1 MALNWDNFGNSL
13 SFWSCNW
20 DVENDHFSGSV
31 RSESLGFTEAVNDDI
46 VDRLP
51 ADPFGMEIRSTFAAA
66 ITGWIHDVENDLGSD
81 FCVFGMQDGE
91 ENKIADQQHLFK
103 GLNWV
108 WNGAMSFQQEQ
119 GNSSFYGFG
128 SEDGDKRIDAQSSVF
143 KGMNW
148 VWNGTMSFQQ
158 EEGNFEIDEISI
170 PNDGFNGFGIGNGL
184 SNEDFVFNDEGKR
197 SEDCNG
203 VSGDDSEGDAPNN
216 ALFFTLGYLGVKDL
230 LSVERVCKSLRDA
243 VRSDSLLWRNV
254 HIENSLSKRIT
265 DGALLKL
272 TSRAQGTIECL
283 SLVGCKM
290 ITDDGVR
297 HVLESNP
304 KLTKLS
310 VPECTR
316 LNVEGILFNL
326 RSFKSGGFSGIKQL
340 RIGGSFSVT
349 EEQFKELKFL
359 LGINNSMRSGEQK
372 PQFFRQGQSHLMSDD
387 RAIDIEVCPRCQKLK
402 LIYDCPSESCRRT
415 YHAAQLCRACILC
428 IARCIRCG
436 CCFKDC
442 DYEETFTLDLLC
454 FNCWK
459 QMGGSSSKHIFHE
472 TRMGYCSFVL
482 RSILDEKQSRE
493 MARKKE
499 ECCGMRRSNLGKWRA
514 RRKNAVEW
522 GEAISGTWRARRKN
536 GWQCYATMVG
546 VRLESYEAVAPGTLL
561 GGSSML
567 KN

>member
-31 RSESLGFTEAVNDDI
+31 KSESIGFTEAVNDDI

-66 ITGWIHDVENDLGSD
+66 ITGWIHDVENGLGSD

-108 WNGAMSFQQEQ
+108 CNGAMSFQQEE

-158 EEGNFEIDEISI
+158 EECNFEMDEISI
-170 PNDGFNGFGIGNGL
+170 PNDDFNGFGIGNGL
-184 SNEDFVFNDEGKR
+184 SNGDFVFNDEGKR

-203 VSGDDSEGDAPNN
+203 VSGDAPNN
-216 ALFFTLGYLGVKDL
+216 ALFFTLGFLGVKDL

-243 VRSDSLLWRNV
+243 VRSDSLLWRNI

-265 DGALLKL
+265 DDALLKL
-272 TSRAQGTIECL
+272 TSRAQGTIESL

-290 ITDDGVR
+290 ITDEGLR

-316 LNVEGILFNL
+316 LNVEAILFNL

-359 LGINNSMRSGEQK
+359 LGINNSMQSGEQK
-372 PQFFRQGQSHLMSDD
+372 PQFFRQGQSHLMPDDD
-387 RAIDIEVCPRCQKLK
+387 RAIDIEVCPRWLAFSALRVVFVAVAVLRTATMRKHLP
-402 LIYDCPSESCRRT
+402 LIC
-415 YHAAQLCRACILC
+415 
-428 IARCIRCG
+428 
-436 CCFKDC
+436 
-442 DYEETFTLDLLC
+442 
-454 FNCWK
+454 
-459 QMGGSSSKHIFHE
+459 
-472 TRMGYCSFVL
+472 FVL
-482 RSILDEKQSRE
+482 IVGSKWVALHLSTSFTRQELRLVGENVISKTDTRVKNERTKDPFNNLGKV
-493 MARKKE
+493 ACKKE

-514 RRKNAVEW
+514 RRKNVVEW
-522 GEAISGTWRARRKN
+522 GEAIFGEECCAMF
-536 GWQCYATMVG
+536 G
-546 VRLESYEAVAPGTLL
+546 
-561 GGSSML
+561 L
-567 KN
+567 KRHQDLYLDRIFHVEKFEG